1 MHYILAKKTQTYIPM
16 LGQAVLSTA
25 WHFWPLGGS
34 LSSRTKYGLI
44 KLNFSYYFVNASGMN
59 PMTLND
65 QEQSSLVTF
74 FDSSLSV
81 VSSFFYWCHISFS
94 SCDLL

>member
-1 MHYILAKKTQTYIPM
+1 
-16 LGQAVLSTA
+16 
-25 WHFWPLGGS
+25 
-34 LSSRTKYGLI
+34 LI

-81 VSSFFYWCHISFS
+81 VSSFFY
-94 SCDLL
+94 